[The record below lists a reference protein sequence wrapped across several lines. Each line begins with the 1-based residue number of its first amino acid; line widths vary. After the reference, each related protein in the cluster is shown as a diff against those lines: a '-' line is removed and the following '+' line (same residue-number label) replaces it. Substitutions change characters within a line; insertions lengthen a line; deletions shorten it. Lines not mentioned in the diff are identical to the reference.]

1 MIKLTALEHNIIFY
15 AFRYALGRQ
24 TYAPSEVVGYLETY
38 WLDIPTMTRH
48 KIQSEIREAIG
59 RGEAGSSIDIKTWK
73 KVLDLEV

>member
-38 WLDIPTMTRH
+38 WQDIPTMIRH
-48 KIQSEIREAIG
+48 KIQEEIRQAIV
-59 RGEAGSSIDIKTWK
+59 RGEAGADIDVKTWK